1 VITATSNISEAARD
15 FVSMLPLAIEMDDHL
30 PREKTGVIPGPLSEQ
45 TAGTRTYELGDLS
58 AQLVTIPRSRRSAI
72 ERLRLLSTSRIIS
85 VSSRSA
91 LLT

>member
-1 VITATSNISEAARD
+1 MNSRRPIIRSPRRHGEV
-15 FVSMLPLAIEMDDHL
+15 DDHL

-45 TAGTRTYELGDLS
+45 TAGSRTYELGDLS

-85 VSSRSA
+85 VSSRAA